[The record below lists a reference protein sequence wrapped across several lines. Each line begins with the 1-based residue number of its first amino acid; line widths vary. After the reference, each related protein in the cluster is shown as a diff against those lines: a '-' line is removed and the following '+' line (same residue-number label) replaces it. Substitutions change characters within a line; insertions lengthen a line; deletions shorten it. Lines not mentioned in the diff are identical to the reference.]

1 MTDSSEKTRVAVIGV
16 GEHGRNHARAFK
28 EIAGA
33 ELVGVYDLCADRRR
47 EAATE
52 FGVRAF
58 ETLDEALAAVQAV
71 SVVIPAR
78 EHANAARRAFEQ
90 GVDALIEK
98 PITRAVEEADELIEL
113 AAARQRILQV
123 GHVERF
129 NPGVLAAK
137 ALTRRP
143 LFFEIHRL
151 GVFSPRSLDVD
162 VVFDLMIHD
171 LDLALWMVESQP
183 VDVRAVGLPVL
194 SDKVDI
200 ANARVEFENGAV
212 PNFTASRVSTAA
224 GRKFRYIQL
233 SEYRAIHFQQ
243 RDALAARVHA

>member
-1 MTDSSEKTRVAVIGV
+1 MTDSSEKTHVAVIGV
-16 GEHGRNHARAFK
+16 GEHGRNHARALQ

-33 ELVGVYDLCADRRR
+33 ELVGVYDVCADRRR
-47 EAATE
+47 EAASKC
-52 FGVRAF
+52 GVRAF

-113 AAARQRILQV
+113 AAARKRILQV

-129 NPGVLAAK
+129 NPGVLPAK
-137 ALTRRP
+137 ALTRSP

-151 GVFSPRSLDVD
+151 GVFTPRSLDVD
-162 VVFDLMIHD
+162 VGVCLMSHN
-171 LDLALWMVESQP
+171 LAPSRWMVES
-183 VDVRAVGLPVL
+183 
-194 SDKVDI
+194 
-200 ANARVEFENGAV
+200 
-212 PNFTASRVSTAA
+212 
-224 GRKFRYIQL
+224 
-233 SEYRAIHFQQ
+233 
-243 RDALAARVHA
+243 